1 VPAGA
6 KPKSRRKK
14 SSEERDESTKMT
26 WAECQ
31 KRAFLWDVLACKCGG
46 RRKVIAAV
54 RDRKQIE
61 RFLQHLEL
69 WPDSADVVA
78 ICGPPE
84 VFAALDVESVDS
96 WDDVEAP
103 QPLDWVA

>member
-1 VPAGA
+1 
-6 KPKSRRKK
+6 
-14 SSEERDESTKMT
+14 
-26 WAECQ
+26 
-31 KRAFLWDVLACKCGG
+31 
-46 RRKVIAAV
+46 VIAAV

-78 ICGPPE
+78 TSGPPN
-84 VFAALDVESVDS
+84 VFAALDVESLDPWDEVD
-96 WDDVEAP
+96 AP